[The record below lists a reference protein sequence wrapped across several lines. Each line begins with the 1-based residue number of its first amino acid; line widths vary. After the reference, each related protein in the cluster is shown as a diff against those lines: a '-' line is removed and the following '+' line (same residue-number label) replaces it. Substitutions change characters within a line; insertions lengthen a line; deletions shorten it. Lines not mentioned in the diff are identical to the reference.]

1 MKRQTIQ
8 KPREKSMLVCPWWF
22 CFAFDNPL
30 RRLVQNPEKIL
41 KPYVKKGWT
50 VLDVGPGMGYFTIP
64 LARLVG
70 DKGRVIAADIQP
82 KMLESGRRRAMKAG
96 VEQRIDFHL
105 SQAYRIGISKTVD
118 FTLLFWMA
126 HEVPDRA
133 RFLYEIA
140 SMTRPGR
147 LLLIVEPWLHVNL
160 ENFNDT
166 VAFAVAAGFEVIE
179 RPKVFF
185 SYAVLMRKKAPA

>member
-1 MKRQTIQ
+1 
-8 KPREKSMLVCPWWF
+8 
-22 CFAFDNPL
+22 
-30 RRLVQNPEKIL
+30 
-41 KPYVKKGWT
+41 
-50 VLDVGPGMGYFTIP
+50 MGYFTIP
-64 LARLVG
+64 LARLVS

-105 SQAYRIGISKTVD
+105 SQADRIGIVKTVD

-133 RFLYEIA
+133 HLFYEIG
-140 SMTRPGR
+140 SVTWPDGLMF
-147 LLLIVEPWLHVNL
+147 LVEPRLHVSLNS
-160 ENFNDT
+160 FNDT